1 MRALTSRHLLACLFF
16 LFIFSSCKKDVSKIK
31 SIPVNALAGI
41 PAFPLNWETADYM
54 PTPPNSPTILV
65 PWASGSVKGFSSDIW
80 YDYHPVD
87 GWELV
92 YNTFNTTSLPNNP
105 FFVLYNR
112 YRGLIRYY
120 AYITTSGFTTSSY
133 LTTGLNLAP
142 NIENSPMLNY
152 VGQDIVNVNIK
163 PASVVQIEPTQ
174 IATGTW
180 YAAQYE
186 IAYDPGT
193 AGYTFAQLGL
203 NWTLKWTNI
212 TQVNLGGSI
221 VGTLKGTIT
230 TEGTGF
236 NISGTQVTKGALSA
250 VGLAA
255 FNSAGGPDNTKPEI
269 GNAMGLAAGLF
280 KAFKDGLTGGVI
292 GFAKNILNGIIG
304 AGGTAPTIQS
314 LNATF
319 NASITLTGS
328 LTDNGAIFPD
338 PGLGLLIPG
347 VSNSQQ
353 GAGYIPAY
361 DLPLGVF
368 SVPQMPVVNVHAVN
382 LTGSRPSSR
391 HTYSMVPFT
400 IDINPA
406 VTQVA
411 QVVVEKQEVVV
422 LANGVAQ
429 TDGVPEV
436 TNASYPTYTNPTY
449 VIFRDWIFPPNYH
462 PYIRIAVRVIVK
474 VTPNNPATAPFKI
487 VKTFL
492 ANEVR
497 I

>member
-1 MRALTSRHLLACLFF
+1 
-16 LFIFSSCKKDVSKIK
+16 
-31 SIPVNALAGI
+31 
-41 PAFPLNWETADYM
+41 
-54 PTPPNSPTILV
+54 
-65 PWASGSVKGFSSDIW
+65 
-80 YDYHPVD
+80 
-87 GWELV
+87 
-92 YNTFNTTSLPNNP
+92 
-105 FFVLYNR
+105 
-112 YRGLIRYY
+112 
-120 AYITTSGFTTSSY
+120 
-133 LTTGLNLAP
+133 
-142 NIENSPMLNY
+142 
-152 VGQDIVNVNIK
+152 VNVNIK

-193 AGYTFAQLGL
+193 AGYTFSQLGL

-236 NISGTQVTKGALSA
+236 NISGTQATKGALSA
-250 VGLAA
+250 VGLAV
-255 FNSAGGPDNTKPEI
+255 FNNAVGPDNTKPEI
-269 GNAMGLAAGLF
+269 DNTMGIAPVLF
-280 KAFKDGLTGGVI
+280 KAFRDGLTNGIVGL
-292 GFAKNILNGIIG
+292 AKNVLNGIISG
-304 AGGTAPTIQS
+304 GGTAPTIQS
-314 LNATF
+314 LNATL

-382 LTGSRPSSR
+382 LSGRPSSR

-400 IDINPA
+400 ININPA

-411 QVVVEKQEVVV
+411 QVVVETQEVV
-422 LANGVAQ
+422 LLSNGVSQ
-429 TDGVPEV
+429 TDGVPET
-436 TNASYPTYTNPTY
+436 TNATYPTYTNLTFA
-449 VIFRDWIFPPNYH
+449 VFRDWVLPPNNY
-462 PYIRIAVRVIVK
+462 PYTRVAVRVIVK
-474 VTPNNPATAPFKI
+474 VTPNNPSTAPFKI